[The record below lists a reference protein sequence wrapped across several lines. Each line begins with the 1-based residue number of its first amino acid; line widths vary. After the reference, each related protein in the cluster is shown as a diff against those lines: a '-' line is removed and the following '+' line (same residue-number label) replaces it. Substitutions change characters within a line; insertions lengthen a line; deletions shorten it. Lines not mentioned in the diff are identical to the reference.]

1 MIYFDSTYL
10 AKCYLPEAGHLE
22 VRAAALTAG
31 SLQSVALAQVEV
43 ASVFHRHLREGRI
56 RASALAEYLEQ
67 FSQDC
72 AEGVVSFLPVTAELL
87 QLSTSAY
94 PTLPATVFLR
104 SADCLHLCAARQAG
118 CKEIYSNDRHL
129 LAAAPHFGLRPVNV
143 IP

>member
-10 AKCYLPEAGHLE
+10 AKCYLPETGHTE
-22 VRAAALTAG
+22 VRAVALAAG

-43 ASVFHRHLREGRI
+43 ASVFHRHFREGRI
-56 RASALAEYLEQ
+56 RATALAEYLAQ

-72 AEGVVSFLPVTAELL
+72 ADRVVSFLPVTPELL
-87 QLSTSAY
+87 QLSTSVY
-94 PTLPATVFLR
+94 QTLPATVFLR

-118 CKEIYSNDRHL
+118 CEEIYTNDRHL
-129 LAAAPHFGLRPVNV
+129 LAAAPHFSLRPVNV